1 MHQFFGDVSGTY
13 ERIEDLQS
21 FTNKFAV
28 DVCSIINMFKPN
40 NVIIATDSQHAWRKD
55 ILPGED
61 GYKSNREKSDNV
73 NWDNIY
79 KCSDDLQRILQS
91 KGMHVANIERSEAD
105 DIMALIKETVYEEY
119 PDYNIIIVSADA
131 DIRQLIDFD
140 EVTHQYCV
148 VYNTTGRG
156 KGSKRRMYAT
166 DGFLNWVNKEQNVD
180 IFFSDFEQ
188 SKQYVKDLL
197 ANNSIIEL
205 VTDNPNDVVLGKIMC
220 GDDGDCVPSFY
231 GFYKNGRYV
240 RTTPAKS
247 KKILEMIGAY
257 DVKSLL
263 NNKNRLQEAFE
274 KVYKRE
280 IDDLDFDARLNR
292 QRTLVELNSKLFPEY
307 IRDYRDSIR
316 YMLKETPV
324 TVFQNLKAQEMMKGT
339 EYEGMD
345 KKRALEADVFKD
357 FDRMTKRKTIEETKN
372 YQEQPSIGVQTDDLL
387 SSIFN
392 L

>member
-1 MHQFFGDVSGTY
+1 M
-13 ERIEDLQS
+13 
-21 FTNKFAV
+21 
-28 DVCSIINMFKPN
+28 
-40 NVIIATDSQHAWRKD
+40 
-55 ILPGED
+55 
-61 GYKSNREKSDNV
+61 
-73 NWDNIY
+73 
-79 KCSDDLQRILQS
+79 
-91 KGMHVANIERSEAD
+91 
-105 DIMALIKETVYEEY
+105 
-119 PDYNIIIVSADA
+119 
-131 DIRQLIDFD
+131 
-140 EVTHQYCV
+140 
-148 VYNTTGRG
+148 
-156 KGSKRRMYAT
+156 
-166 DGFLNWVNKEQNVD
+166 
-180 IFFSDFEQ
+180 
-188 SKQYVKDLL
+188 
-197 ANNSIIEL
+197 
-205 VTDNPNDVVLGKIMC
+205 
-220 GDDGDCVPSFY
+220 
-231 GFYKNGRYV
+231 
-240 RTTPAKS
+240 
-247 KKILEMIGAY
+247 
-257 DVKSLL
+257 